1 MSTSSTLNT
10 LKLVSAKKQT
20 SMPPILNRRN
30 KLAEKIW
37 DQIQLAKALK
47 DGGTYST
54 KRFKTVKDYD
64 GASKTIEVQKR
75 VRQWW
80 FTSEQGKVCLSIRY
94 GARLIELAKGKSAV
108 EVGTAED
115 LINTLEIIRKA
126 ALTGELDTQIEQVSG
141 AVKAAFKAK
150 N

>member
-1 MSTSSTLNT
+1 MSTSTLNT
-10 LKLVSAKKQT
+10 LKLVTAKKPT
-20 SMPPILNRRN
+20 MMPPIIGRRN
-30 KLAEKIW
+30 KLSEKIW

-47 DGGTYST
+47 EGGTYTT
-54 KRFKTVKDYD
+54 KRFKSIKDYD

-108 EVGTAED
+108 EVGTGED

-126 ALTGELDTQIEQVSG
+126 TLAGELDTQIEQVSG
-141 AVKAAFKAK
+141 AVKAAFKK
-150 N
+150 

>member
-1 MSTSSTLNT
+1 MSTSTLNT
-10 LKLVSAKKQT
+10 LKLVTAKKPT
-20 SMPPILNRRN
+20 MMPPIIGRRN

-47 DGGTYST
+47 EGGTYTT
-54 KRFKTVKDYD
+54 KRFKSIKDYD
-64 GASKTIEVQKR
+64 GASKTVEINKR

-126 ALTGELDTQIEQVSG
+126 ALAGELDTQIEQVSG
-141 AVKAAFKAK
+141 AVKAAFKR
-150 N
+150 

>member
-1 MSTSSTLNT
+1 MSTSNSLIS
-10 LKLVSAKKQT
+10 LKLVTAKKQT
-20 SMPPILNRRN
+20 SIPPILNRRN

-64 GASKTIEVQKR
+64 GGIKTIELQKR

-108 EVGTAED
+108 EVGTTDD

-141 AVKAAFKAK
+141 AVKAAFKK
-150 N
+150 

>member
-10 LKLVSAKKQT
+10 LKLVTAKKQT

-54 KRFKTVKDYD
+54 KRFKTVKDYE

-94 GARLIELAKGKSAV
+94 GARLIELAKGKSAI
-108 EVGTAED
+108 EVGTGED
-115 LINTLEIIRKA
+115 LSLIHI
-126 ALTGELDTQIEQVSG
+126 
-141 AVKAAFKAK
+141 
-150 N
+150 

>member
-1 MSTSSTLNT
+1 MSTSTLNA
-10 LKLVSAKKQT
+10 LKLVTAKKPT
-20 SMPPILNRRN
+20 MMPPILGRRN

-47 DGGTYST
+47 EGSNYTT
-54 KRFKTVKDYD
+54 KRFKTVKDFD
-64 GASKTIEVQKR
+64 GASKTIEIQKR

-80 FTSEQGKVCLSIRY
+80 FTSEQGKICLCVRY

-108 EVGTAED
+108 EIGTAEE

-126 ALTGELDTQIEQVSG
+126 TLAGELDTQIEQVSG
-141 AVKAAFKAK
+141 AVKAAFKK
-150 N
+150 